1 MQFLQENPIIPLFL
15 LVLIATALHNLFT
28 ISGAKKKAEKKARE
42 AFGQIPKKREVKDYI
57 RDYHQYVTEAEGAT
71 SAVDA
76 ITWQDLNMDDVFAR
90 INTCASS
97 VGEEYLYHLLH
108 ELCFDKK
115 ELAQRDR
122 LIYRMEE
129 NDTDRLRLQNALLS
143 IGRKQGGLSFY
154 LFHAATKRLK
164 NAWTYTVRALLPFL
178 GIPIAFVNPVY
189 GGTFLIVA
197 GLANVVTY
205 YRRRLNLDME
215 METMQQFS
223 AFLYAARKI
232 EAERGDMLREFG
244 LDLKKP
250 LAVFKRMGGFIPGQ
264 ARSMMMELEE
274 ITVFFRAVFLW
285 DFIKYN
291 HTIEHLDR
299 YQAEVRE
306 IFRVVGEAD
315 SAISV
320 ASFRQSLPY
329 YCKPVFQKEN
339 AVIFTELLHPLLEHP
354 VSNSGHIDNDVII
367 TGSNASGKSTF
378 IKTVAVNHILAQ
390 TIHTCTA
397 RAYALRPS
405 YVCSSMAI
413 KDDILAGESYFIA
426 EIKSLKR
433 VIAYAKQR
441 PCICLIDEI
450 LRGTNTPERIAAS
463 TAVLRALHETDSLCL
478 IASHDIEL
486 TDILKDLYD
495 NYHFRESFI
504 DGEITFD
511 YQLHEGPSTTTNA
524 IKLLAYMGFEKEIV
538 AEAARRV
545 KS

>member
-1 MQFLQENPIIPLFL
+1 
-15 LVLIATALHNLFT
+15 
-28 ISGAKKKAEKKARE
+28 
-42 AFGQIPKKREVKDYI
+42 
-57 RDYHQYVTEAEGAT
+57 
-71 SAVDA
+71 
-76 ITWQDLNMDDVFAR
+76 
-90 INTCASS
+90 
-97 VGEEYLYHLLH
+97 
-108 ELCFDKK
+108 
-115 ELAQRDR
+115 
-122 LIYRMEE
+122 
-129 NDTDRLRLQNALLS
+129 
-143 IGRKQGGLSFY
+143 
-154 LFHAATKRLK
+154 
-164 NAWTYTVRALLPFL
+164 
-178 GIPIAFVNPVY
+178 
-189 GGTFLIVA
+189 
-197 GLANVVTY
+197 
-205 YRRRLNLDME
+205 
-215 METMQQFS
+215 
-223 AFLYAARKI
+223 
-232 EAERGDMLREFG
+232 
-244 LDLKKP
+244 
-250 LAVFKRMGGFIPGQ
+250 
-264 ARSMMMELEE
+264 
-274 ITVFFRAVFLW
+274 
-285 DFIKYN
+285 
-291 HTIEHLDR
+291 
-299 YQAEVRE
+299 
-306 IFRVVGEAD
+306 
-315 SAISV
+315 
-320 ASFRQSLPY
+320 
-329 YCKPVFQKEN
+329 
-339 AVIFTELLHPLLEHP
+339 
-354 VSNSGHIDNDVII
+354 
-367 TGSNASGKSTF
+367 
-378 IKTVAVNHILAQ
+378 VAVNHILAQ